1 MLIGGERLEGGG
13 NPVEV
18 VNPATEETIGEVRSA
33 TPEQVTTATRAARA
47 AFRDWRRTPAPE
59 RGAMLHG
66 LAAWINEHSDDLATT
81 LTREGG
87 KPLVENRDEMGWS
100 ASCLDFYAEIG
111 RLERGRVVPSGEADQ
126 LSLVIKEPYGVVAAI
141 VPWNYPILLL
151 MWKLAP
157 ALAAGNTVVVKPSPY
172 TPLSTLQM
180 CDAFAS
186 LFPPGVVNVVTGEA
200 EVGAALAGSDDV
212 ALVAFTGSV
221 DTGKNVMRAAAESL
235 KKVHLELG
243 GKDAFIVCDDVD
255 LEVAAKG
262 AVWAAYLNSG
272 QVCTSAERY
281 YVLPQVYDDFLEM
294 FVSETRKIV
303 VGDPMK
309 DDTDMGPLVRSA
321 QRDRVE
327 AQLAGARAGGASI
340 LYGGDRGDF
349 GVGYFLT
356 PAVVVDVDDGMELMS
371 KETFGPVAPIA
382 KVRDLDEAIARTNAS
397 EYGLG
402 ANVYTRR
409 LDYMMKAMEEIEAGT
424 VWFNDPLT
432 DNEAAPFGGMKAS
445 GNGRELGPEG
455 LDDFRQS
462 KHVHIDSKMDAK
474 TWWYPYAAYTAY
486 QAELGTEGLEEFRQA
501 KHVHIDAKLDVKS
514 WWYPYSEYVK
524 HQAEH
529 GPAPG

>member
-1 MLIGGERLEGGG
+1 MLVGGERVEGAAP
-13 NPVEV
+13 PVEV
-18 VNPATEETIGEVRSA
+18 VNPATEEVIAEVRSA
-33 TPEQVTTATRAARA
+33 TPDQVAEATRAARA

-59 RGAMLHG
+59 RGAMLHA
-66 LAAWINEHSDDLATT
+66 LAVWINEHTDELATT

-100 ASCLDFYAEIG
+100 AACLDFYAEIG

-126 LSLVIKEPYGVVAAI
+126 LSLVIKEPFGVVAAI

-151 MWKLAP
+151 TWKLAP

-200 EVGAALAGSDDV
+200 EAGAALVASDDV

-221 DTGKNVMRAAAESL
+221 ETGKQVMRSAAETL

-243 GKDAFIVCDDVD
+243 GKDAFIVCDDVELD
-255 LEVAAKG
+255 VAARG

-272 QVCTSAERY
+272 QVCTSAERF
-281 YVLPQVYDDFLEM
+281 YVLPEVYDDFVDA
-294 FVSETRKIV
+294 FVAEARKVV
-303 VGDPMK
+303 VGDPMEAA
-309 DDTDMGPLVRSA
+309 TDMGPLVRGV

-327 AQLAGARAGGASI
+327 AQLASARGAGATV
-340 LYGGDRGDF
+340 LFGGDRGDF
-349 GVGYFLT
+349 DVGYFLT
-356 PAVVVDVDDGMELMS
+356 PAVVVDVDDGMDLMRA
-371 KETFGPVAPIA
+371 ETFGPVAPIA

-424 VWFNDPLT
+424 LWFNDPLT

-455 LDDFRQS
+455 LEDFRQS
-462 KHVHIDSKMDAK
+462 KHVHIDWKMDAK
-474 TWWYPYAAYTAY
+474 TWWYPYAAYTAH
-486 QAELGTEGLEEFRQA
+486 QA
-501 KHVHIDAKLDVKS
+501 KH
-514 WWYPYSEYVK
+514 
-524 HQAEH
+524 
-529 GPAPG
+529 GTAPG